1 MDIKTPYFAI
11 RMTMTA
17 RSDQFASRVSG
28 IERNQVH
35 LIPVI
40 SIKACSSIRIHSY
53 LQEDVAHLTRD
64 SLKAGIISF
73 YLYNSSCM

>member
-11 RMTMTA
+11 RMTMTT
-17 RSDQFASRVSG
+17 RFGQFASGVSR

-35 LIPVI
+35 LIPIVL
-40 SIKACSSIRIHSY
+40 IKLCSSIRIHSY

-64 SLKAGIISF
+64 SLKAGKISF
-73 YLYNSSCM
+73 LSL